1 MPYLQVLR
9 PHQWVKNL
17 FIFAGIVFA
26 RQLGD
31 LHALELTVLGFFCL
45 SFASSAVYVFNDIRD
60 VEEDRLHPRKR
71 TRPIASGALSVGSA
85 AGIGVGVALLGIIG
99 SYLLNPAFCLLVC
112 GYLVLQAGYIL
123 MFKHMVLLD
132 VLAIAIGFV
141 LRAIS
146 GAILIGV
153 DISEWLVLCT
163 FTLCLFMGFSKR
175 QCELNA
181 MAENGGAKADSH
193 RKTLAHYT
201 PMLITQ
207 LTTVSAGIAVICFL
221 LYAVDDRTVSE
232 FGTRYLAYT
241 LPLVVYAVFRFALL
255 VETKQVDGPTDVML
269 TDRPFQITLV
279 LWLLAAYTIINYGTQ
294 FSAWLASVT
303 PTTPLT
309 N

>member
-1 MPYLQVLR
+1 MPYLLVLR

-31 LHALELTVLGFFCL
+31 SHALLLTVLGFFCL

-60 VEEDRLHPRKR
+60 VEEDRRHPRKR
-71 TRPIASGALSVGSA
+71 MRPIASGTISIGSA
-85 AGIGVGVALLGIIG
+85 AGIGIAVGLAGIVG

-112 GYLVLQAGYIL
+112 AYLALQAGYIL
-123 MFKHMVLLD
+123 LFKHAVLLD

-146 GAILIGV
+146 GAVLINV
-153 DISEWLVLCT
+153 PISEWLILCT

-181 MAENGGAKADSH
+181 MAENGGVKADSH
-193 RKTLAHYT
+193 RKTLAFYT
-201 PMLITQ
+201 PLLITQ
-207 LTTVSAGIAVICFL
+207 LTTVSAGIAIISFI
-221 LYAVDDRTVSE
+221 LYSVDDRTVSE
-232 FGTRYLAYT
+232 FGTHYLAYT
-241 LPLVVYAVFRFALL
+241 LPLVVYAVFRFAML

-269 TDRPFQITLV
+269 KDRPFQATLV
-279 LWLLAAYTIINYGTQ
+279 LWLISAYLIINYGTK
-294 FSAWLASVT
+294 FSEWLAGLVPQMP
-303 PTTPLT
+303 PTS
-309 N
+309 